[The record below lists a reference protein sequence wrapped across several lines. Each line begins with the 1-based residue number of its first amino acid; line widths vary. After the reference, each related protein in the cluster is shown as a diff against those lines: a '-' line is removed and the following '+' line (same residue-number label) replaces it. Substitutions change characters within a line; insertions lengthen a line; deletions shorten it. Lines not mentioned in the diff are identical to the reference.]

1 MVSTHFQRPTGQPAA
16 AASPALP
23 LGAALANVRPP
34 GDRSPALTAGQ
45 LLRRLE
51 KYEILQPPILDEIR
65 RALEGR
71 EGRDGRAFAE
81 RLVAVGR
88 LTRWQAERILTNR
101 PVVLG
106 RYKLLD
112 RIGAGGMGVVLKA
125 EQWDPDRIVALKVL
139 SVAQLKRPEAIRRF
153 DREIEAARSLDHP
166 NIVQVVDYD
175 CLHGTPFLA
184 MEYVEG
190 RNLSDIVRQH
200 GPLPIAWACE
210 IARQTAVGLQ
220 HAHEEGLVHRDIKP
234 SNLLLTMENAT
245 GRNAR
250 RAPPASTHQAQSLV
264 KILDFGMAR
273 FTSEAP
279 PTEEL
284 TRTDQVFGTIDFI
297 APEQAQ
303 SSRSADIRADLY
315 SLGCTLFYLLTGKP
329 PFPGVTALEKLQAR
343 VDGRMLP
350 LRDLRREVPPALQ
363 KVVSKLLASDRDKR
377 YQKPYE
383 AVDALTPF
391 AAAPRPHE
399 IVAFL
404 EKEPDDDRELSPSE
418 MALEQFLG
426 KVTTAASSGSTRILK
441 LPIWHQPRWW
451 LAAAAAAIAA
461 ALLAIV
467 WGVFSF

>member
-1 MVSTHFQRPTGQPAA
+1 V
-16 AASPALP
+16 
-23 LGAALANVRPP
+23 
-34 GDRSPALTAGQ
+34 RSPAERPSSLTAGQ
-45 LLRRLE
+45 LFRRLE
-51 KYEILQPPILDEIR
+51 KYEILQPPVLEDLR
-65 RALEGR
+65 RALLGR
-71 EGRDGRAFAE
+71 EAADGRSLAD
-81 RLVAVGR
+81 RLVAQGR

-106 RYKLLD
+106 KYKLLD

-125 EQWDPDRIVALKVL
+125 EQWDPERIVALKVL

-234 SNLLLTMENAT
+234 SNLLLTIEGAPASSPRPT
-245 GRNAR
+245 PGVPAR
-250 RAPPASTHQAQSLV
+250 RAQSLI

-279 PTEEL
+279 PSDEL

-329 PFPGVTALEKLQAR
+329 PFPGITALEKLQAR

-350 LRDLRREVPPALQ
+350 LRELRPEVPPALQ
-363 KVVSKLLASDRDKR
+363 KVVHKLLASDRDKR

-383 AVDALTPF
+383 AAEALAPF
-391 AAAPRPHE
+391 AAAPQARE
-399 IVAFL
+399 IIDFL
-404 EKEPDDDRELSPSE
+404 EKEPDDDHELSPSE

-426 KVTTAASSGSTRILK
+426 KVTKAAPSGSTSILR
-441 LPIWHQPRWW
+441 LPAWRRPRWW
-451 LAAAAAAIAA
+451 LAAAAAVVAA
-461 ALLAIV
+461 ALLAIT
-467 WGVFSF
+467 WGLFSF

>member
-1 MVSTHFQRPTGQPAA
+1 VKARVPVATSHPITPAERT
-16 AASPALP
+16 AS
-23 LGAALANVRPP
+23 
-34 GDRSPALTAGQ
+34 LTAGQ

-51 KYEILQPPILDEIR
+51 KYEILPPPVLEELQ
-65 RALEGR
+65 RALAGR
-71 EGRDGRAFAE
+71 ENIDGRAFAE
-81 RLVAVGR
+81 RLVAGRR

-106 RYKLLD
+106 SYKLLD

-125 EQWDPDRIVALKVL
+125 EQWDPQRVVALKVL
-139 SVAQLKRPEAIRRF
+139 SVAQLKRPDAIRRF

-166 NIVQVVDYD
+166 NIVRVVDFD

-200 GPLPIAWACE
+200 GPLPIRWACE

-234 SNLLLTMENAT
+234 SNLLLTLDGSDEESPRRGGGEQQ
-245 GRNAR
+245 GRHG
-250 RAPPASTHQAQSLV
+250 PTTPAQPLV

-279 PTEEL
+279 PSEEL

-329 PFPGVTALEKLQAR
+329 PFPGITALEKLQAR

-350 LRDLRREVPPALQ
+350 LRELRPEIPAGLQ
-363 KVVSKLLASDRDKR
+363 KIVNRMLASDRDRR

-383 AVDALTPF
+383 AAEALSPF
-391 AAAPRPHE
+391 ASAPWPEE
-399 IVAFL
+399 IAAFL
-404 EKEPDDDRELSPSE
+404 DKGPDDDHELSPSE

-426 KVTTAASSGSTRILK
+426 RITAAAPSGSSRVLR
-441 LPIWHQPRWW
+441 PGWRRRHWW
-451 LAAAAAAIAA
+451 LAAAAAAAVAA
-461 ALLAIV
+461 GLLAIT
-467 WGVFSF
+467 WGLFAS

>member
-1 MVSTHFQRPTGQPAA
+1 MSTHFQRPTGQPTAA
-16 AASPALP
+16 AHPSPSRGDALP
-23 LGAALANVRPP
+23 SVRST
-34 GDRSPALTAGQ
+34 GERSSNLTAGQ
-45 LLRRLE
+45 LFRRLE
-51 KYEILQPPILDEIR
+51 KYEILQPAVLEEIR
-65 RALEGR
+65 RALQGR
-71 EGRDGRAFAE
+71 EGKDGRAFAD

-88 LTRWQAERILTNR
+88 LTQWQAERILTNR

-106 RYKLLD
+106 QYKLLD

-125 EQWDPDRIVALKVL
+125 EQWDPERIVALKVL

-166 NIVQVVDYD
+166 NIVRVVDYD

-234 SNLLLTMENAT
+234 SNLLLTIE
-245 GRNAR
+245 GSD
-250 RAPPASTHQAQSLV
+250 ASSEPRIPRVPVHRAQSLI

-279 PTEEL
+279 PSEEL

-329 PFPGVTALEKLQAR
+329 PFPGITALEKLQAR

-350 LRDLRREVPPALQ
+350 LRDLRPDVPPALQ
-363 KVVSKLLASDRDKR
+363 KVVNKLLASDRDKR

-383 AVDALTPF
+383 AAEALAPF
-391 AAAPRPHE
+391 AAAPQTRE
-399 IVAFL
+399 IAEFL

-426 KVTTAASSGSTRILK
+426 KVTTAASSGSTSILR
-441 LPIWHQPRWW
+441 LPTWRQPRWW
-451 LAAAAAAIAA
+451 LAAAAAVIVA
-461 ALLAIV
+461 ALLAIT
-467 WGVFSF
+467 WGLFSF